1 MVMMPLRTR
10 SAPLNSPFKWDP
22 WHEIDE
28 LRRSVERIGER
39 SAEHVPNGTAGLD
52 FVPKVDL
59 YDLGAAFVVRM
70 DLPGVKD
77 GSLEIIA
84 EGNGLTIQGQR
95 EADGPDERCLY
106 CERAVGRFART
117 IALPGS
123 FDANRVEA
131 TLKRGILQIT
141 LPKDRTVA
149 VKKVAV
155 MVYKGE

>member
-1 MVMMPLRTR
+1 MH
-10 SAPLNSPFKWDP
+10 SAPLRSPFRWDP
-22 WHEIDE
+22 WHELDE

-39 SAEHVPNGTAGLD
+39 SAEHVANGTAGLD

-77 GSLEIIA
+77 GNLEIIA

-95 EADGPDERCLY
+95 ESDGPGERCLY
-106 CERAVGRFART
+106 CERSVGRFART
-117 IALPGS
+117 IALPAS

-131 TLKRGILQIT
+131 TLNLGILQIT

-155 MVYKGE
+155 VVYKGE